1 MQAQNVLGP
10 PLAKTCPYTGLV
22 PHKPSKARPAQGAHL
37 LRLRKSAG
45 LTQMELGEFLGVPHS
60 NIVFWEWSDKP
71 PRSDLLPKL
80 AQALN
85 TSVEGLLTSKISLIS
100 PNVPVPS
107 AKCSACSKRSAAS
120 LDISNAASSKLSPL
134 CSTSTS
140 ARRVELDGS
149 SRCAIFSPIPRQ
161 RPRPH

>member
-1 MQAQNVLGP
+1 MQEQNVLGP
-10 PLAKTCPYTGLV
+10 PLAKTCPYTGFV
-22 PHKPSKARPAQGAHL
+22 PHRPSKARPPQGALL

-85 TSVEGLLTSKISLIS
+85 VSVQDLLFDIK
-100 PNVPVPS
+100 NKS
-107 AKCSACSKRSAAS
+107 ALAKRSGPVGEVQRVFEEVRCLPRHQQRRLIETVSALLNEYKRKAS
-120 LDISNAASSKLSPL
+120 
-134 CSTSTS
+134 
-140 ARRVELDGS
+140 
-149 SRCAIFSPIPRQ
+149 
-161 RPRPH
+161 

>member
-85 TSVEGLLTSKISLIS
+85 TSVEGLLVDVKNKPDFT
-100 PNVPVPS
+100 
-107 AKCSACSKRSAAS
+107 KRSGPVGEVQRMFEEVRRLPRHQQRRLIETVSALLNEYKRKAS
-120 LDISNAASSKLSPL
+120 
-134 CSTSTS
+134 
-140 ARRVELDGS
+140 
-149 SRCAIFSPIPRQ
+149 
-161 RPRPH
+161 